1 MFGKTLNFDSKRVWD
16 AFTYYIVQTVVLV
29 GVATT
34 LVYGL
39 NMFGVVSESGS
50 FFAGGETYR
59 VIGSAF
65 VLLISSGILYSKGLS
80 NDMFAFAVTVLAIW
94 LSWHNS
100 VMLGM
105 IPVALLSTFDAKK

>member
-1 MFGKTLNFDSKRVWD
+1 MFGKAMNFDSKRVWD

-39 NMFGVVSESGS
+39 NMFGVVHESGS

-59 VIGSAF
+59 MIGSCF
-65 VLLISSGILYSKGLS
+65 VLLVSSGILYSKGLS
-80 NDMFAFAVTVLAIW
+80 NDMFAFAVTVAAIW
-94 LSWHNS
+94 LAWDHS

-105 IPVALLSTFDAKK
+105 VPVALLSTFDSKK

>member
-1 MFGKTLNFDSKRVWD
+1 MFGKTLNFDSNRVWE
-16 AFTYYIVQTVVLV
+16 AFTFYIVQTVVLV

-39 NMFGVVSESGS
+39 NMFGVVHESGS
-50 FFAGGETYR
+50 VFAGGETYR
-59 VIGSAF
+59 LIGTCF
-65 VLLISSGILYSKGLS
+65 VLLVSSGMLYSKGLS

-100 VMLGM
+100 VMLAM
-105 IPVALLSTFDAKK
+105 IPVALMSTFDAKK